1 MKLASAMD
9 IKEFAEKYHENFA
22 TREEEEKA
30 AKVLA
35 KSDAQIE
42 LQNALYAA
50 GLANFNEGELYTS
63 KFAYSMP
70 AISANF
76 FWTLY
81 CRNE

>member
-1 MKLASAMD
+1 MKKSIIFLALFMTLASAMD

-50 GLANFNEGELYTS
+50 GLAKFNEGELYS
-63 KFAYSMP
+63 SIHFD
-70 AISANF
+70 
-76 FWTLY
+76 
-81 CRNE
+81 R

>member
-1 MKLASAMD
+1 MKKFIIYLVLIMKLASAMD

-42 LQNALYAA
+42 LKMHYMQQDWPISMKVSYTYQNL
-50 GLANFNEGELYTS
+50 L
-63 KFAYSMP
+63 
-70 AISANF
+70 IQ
-76 FWTLY
+76 
-81 CRNE
+81 CQQ

>member
-1 MKLASAMD
+1 MKLVSAMD

-30 AKVLA
+30 AIVLA

-50 GLANFNEGELYTS
+50 GLANFNEGELYIS

-70 AISANF
+70 AISAYF
-76 FWTLY
+76 FLDSLLQK
-81 CRNE
+81 

>member
-1 MKLASAMD
+1 MD
-9 IKEFAEKYHENFA
+9 IKEFAEKYHEECA

-50 GLANFNEGELYTS
+50 GLSNFNEGELYIS

-70 AISANF
+70 SISAKNF
-76 FWTLY
+76 LDSLLQK
-81 CRNE
+81 